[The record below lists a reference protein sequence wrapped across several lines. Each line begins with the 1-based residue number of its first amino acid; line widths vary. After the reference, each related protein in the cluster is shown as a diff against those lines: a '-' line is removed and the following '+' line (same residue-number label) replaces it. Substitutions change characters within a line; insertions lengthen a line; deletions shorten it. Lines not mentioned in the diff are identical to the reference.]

1 MQLGPTPIPAS
12 WCLDEDTRHNV
23 VARRNVLAA
32 FWAGQLM
39 GLSDAALSAYA
50 AEVHLSDFVEGGDA
64 DLVNKITTDLHRSG
78 LAIGACEV
86 RARLS
91 ACHREALRQ
100 THVTD

>member
-1 MQLGPTPIPAS
+1 LQLGPAPTLAS

-39 GLSDAALSAYA
+39 GLSGAALSAYA
-50 AEVHLSDFVEGGDA
+50 AEVHFSDFTEGGDS
-64 DLVNKITTDLHRSG
+64 DVLNKITADLHRSG
-78 LAIGACEV
+78 LAIEACEV
-86 RARLS
+86 RRRLS

-100 THVTD
+100 IHVTD